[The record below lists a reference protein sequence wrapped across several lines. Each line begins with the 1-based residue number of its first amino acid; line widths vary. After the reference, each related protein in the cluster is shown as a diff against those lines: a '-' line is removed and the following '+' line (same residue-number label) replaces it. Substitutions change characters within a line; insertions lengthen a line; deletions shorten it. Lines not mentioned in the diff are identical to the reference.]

1 MQLVEAKLAPLP
13 QALEHAESVPSDRV
27 DLQADL
33 HALLAAKMMRSR
45 AALPPED
52 LRGRVCLKRAVVM
65 EKECLSSD
73 LACTT
78 RGHF

>member
-1 MQLVEAKLAPLP
+1 MGEASGCGSLMPP
-13 QALEHAESVPSDRV
+13 VTG
-27 DLQADL
+27 ADL

-45 AALPPED
+45 AALPPKD
-52 LRGRVCLKRAVVM
+52 LRGRVCLKRAVVK

-73 LACTT
+73 LVGAT